1 MADHHCPRC
10 GTRLASEGT
19 LCLVCSAERRL
30 WDVLDST
37 HSSPSPGLDP
47 TDRVGPYKIL
57 DRLGEGGMGIVYL
70 AEQEHP
76 FRRRVA
82 LKVIKIGMDTREV
95 VARFEAE
102 RQALALMDHP
112 CIAHVYDAGATPEG
126 RPYFV
131 MEYVPGIPI
140 TEYCDKHRLPMS
152 ERLDLFVQACG
163 AIQHAH
169 QKGVIHRDIKPS
181 NLLVTL
187 QDGKPLPKVIDFG
200 VAKATHQRLTEKT
213 VFTQHGVLIGTPA
226 YMSPEQ
232 AEMSDLAV
240 DTTTDIYSLG
250 VVLYELLS
258 GALPFDPELL
268 RQAGYAEIQR
278 IIREEEPLRPSARLS
293 SLHGGAAAVAQ
304 QRQTELRP
312 LLRVLRGDLDWITL
326 KAIDK
331 DRTRRYASASELAAD
346 VSRHLN
352 KEPVLARP
360 PSVLYRARKF
370 VRRHRAAVMAALLAI
385 AALAAAYAYTSS
397 VALAAQRAQRAAQLS
412 VAESLFYSMKAMDV
426 HFAGLEWRLLETGGG
441 DPVVAETAKKLRTY
455 RREVERNYDQ
465 YVAQYYRRNLDDTER
480 AILRVTRLFGEYDLA
495 APEAYLDEVKAY
507 IGRWQ
512 TTSRFTRALTVAQE
526 RGYVHPI
533 AKEFI
538 AQNLPP
544 QFFYLA
550 LQESDFEPLRS
561 GPPTRWG
568 IAKGMWQLIPEMAV
582 RYGLKIGPLNRQGV
596 PDAEDDRLKWDR
608 ATGAA
613 ARYIKDLYSTDAQAS
628 GLLAMASYNWGE
640 QRVIDLLRTM
650 PADPRERNFWKLLER
665 HRLRIPRQTYDY
677 IFYIVAAAVI
687 GENPRAFGFP
697 FDNPLGFL
705 EAEHAATQ

>member
-19 LCLVCSAERRL
+19 LCLVCNAERRL
-30 WDVLDST
+30 WDQLEST
-37 HSSPSPGLDP
+37 HSNPSSGLDP
-47 TDRVGPYKIL
+47 ADRVGRSKIL
-57 DRLGEGGMGIVYL
+57 NRLGEGGMGIVYL

-112 CIAHVYDAGATPEG
+112 GIARVYDAGATPEG

-152 ERLDLFVQACG
+152 ERLDLFVQACS

-181 NLLVTL
+181 NLLVTV

-232 AEMSDLAV
+232 AEMSELAV

-258 GALPFDPELL
+258 GSLPFDPELL

-293 SLHGGAAAVAQ
+293 SLHAAAAAVAQ
-304 QRQTELRP
+304 QRHTELRP

-326 KAIDK
+326 KAMDK

-352 KEPVLARP
+352 REPVWRDH
-360 PSVLYRARKF
+360 
-370 VRRHRAAVMAALLAI
+370 HRCC
-385 AALAAAYAYTSS
+385 
-397 VALAAQRAQRAAQLS
+397 
-412 VAESLFYSMKAMDV
+412 
-426 HFAGLEWRLLETGGG
+426 
-441 DPVVAETAKKLRTY
+441 
-455 RREVERNYDQ
+455 
-465 YVAQYYRRNLDDTER
+465 
-480 AILRVTRLFGEYDLA
+480 
-495 APEAYLDEVKAY
+495 
-507 IGRWQ
+507 
-512 TTSRFTRALTVAQE
+512 
-526 RGYVHPI
+526 
-533 AKEFI
+533 
-538 AQNLPP
+538 
-544 QFFYLA
+544 
-550 LQESDFEPLRS
+550 
-561 GPPTRWG
+561 
-568 IAKGMWQLIPEMAV
+568 
-582 RYGLKIGPLNRQGV
+582 IGP
-596 PDAEDDRLKWDR
+596 
-608 ATGAA
+608 
-613 ARYIKDLYSTDAQAS
+613 
-628 GLLAMASYNWGE
+628 
-640 QRVIDLLRTM
+640 
-650 PADPRERNFWKLLER
+650 
-665 HRLRIPRQTYDY
+665 
-677 IFYIVAAAVI
+677 
-687 GENPRAFGFP
+687 ENS
-697 FDNPLGFL
+697 
-705 EAEHAATQ
+705 